1 MNIQLTR
8 EQANRITFS
17 NIRDTLILMKQYLNR
32 EQIEHYQY
40 MLEKVFGNLKELEEA
55 QQSFDR
61 AWPPDVKWHEQL
73 SHSHGSP
80 SYKEE
85 KTQEDS

>member
-1 MNIQLTR
+1 MNIQLTK
-8 EQANRITFS
+8 EQANHITFS
-17 NIRDTLILMKQYLNR
+17 NIRDTLILMKQYLSR

-40 MLEKVFGNLKELEEA
+40 MLKEFFGNLVELEEA
-55 QQSFDR
+55 QQRFDR
-61 AWPPDVKWHEQL
+61 AWPPDVKWHKQL
-73 SHSHGSP
+73 SHSHESS